1 VMVEEEQKR
10 KVVDG
15 YAEVLSE
22 SPRAFAPS
30 EQRPSKPAHAQGLI
44 L

>member
-1 VMVEEEQKR
+1 
-10 KVVDG
+10 VVDG

-22 SPRAFAPS
+22 SPRASAPS
-30 EQRPSKPAHAQGLI
+30 EQHPSKLAPAQGLI